1 MEQII
6 ANTEDT
12 PTIFNQA
19 MDRSIDGAQARAINK
34 INNGAIVDADFVTD
48 YITDSVKSIT
58 DDSANGKFQYRH
70 IHPADLQ
77 AYIQSLKDTA
87 NSASRIAGGIQID

>member
-1 MEQII
+1 MLKPGQSMKS
-6 ANTEDT
+6 TVGQLWM
-12 PTIFNQA
+12 PIFV
-19 MDRSIDGAQARAINK
+19 R
-34 INNGAIVDADFVTD
+34 D

-70 IHPADLQ
+70 IHPDDLQ

-87 NSASRIAGGIQID
+87 NSASSIAGGFQID

>member
-1 MEQII
+1 
-6 ANTEDT
+6 
-12 PTIFNQA
+12 
-19 MDRSIDGAQARAINK
+19 MDRSIDGAQARQSMKSTVGQLWMPI
-34 INNGAIVDADFVTD
+34 FVRD

-77 AYIQSLKDTA
+77 AYVQSLKDAA
-87 NSASRIAGGIQID
+87 NSASRIAGGSLID